1 MAYLAVDARRAPSNR
16 IVLTTAA
23 MPIDGP
29 VPGWILSIVAAA
41 TLFTVMFDLGL
52 TLVPGEFRWVW
63 QRPGLV
69 LKGLFSVLVA
79 VPAIALVVARALDLP
94 RPAEVGIVLM
104 AISPGAPVALRRS
117 LGAGGHRSFAPALQI
132 AVAILAVVS
141 MPLWIAA
148 LDEYYNARAFIA
160 PQHLAQQVFV
170 AQLLPLALGM
180 TMKRFWAATAG
191 SIEPRLRRLGGA
203 LLVLLLVLV
212 LIDIWQVVIGA
223 GWRLTLAVVVVTA
236 TALAVGHLLGGPEPA
251 TRTATAICS
260 AVRNPGLA
268 LVVVTLNS
276 APSAITRTVLA
287 YLVIG
292 ALTLIP
298 YVCVA
303 PAGCRRSDDALTG
316 DRRYGAPPSSNAVIR
331 SDRTTASA
339 KRSKAGPSAG
349 GYASPLHS
357 ALSLRGAQTVR
368 SASR

>member
-1 MAYLAVDARRAPSNR
+1 
-16 IVLTTAA
+16 

-79 VPAIALVVARALDLP
+79 VPVIALVVARALDLP
-94 RPAEVGIVLM
+94 RPAEVGIMLM

-117 LGAGGHRSFAPALQI
+117 LRAGGHRSFAPALQI

-141 MPLWIAA
+141 MPLSIAA
-148 LDEYYNARAFIA
+148 LAEYYGARAVVD
-160 PQHLAQQVFV
+160 PLELARQVFM

-180 TMKRFWAATAG
+180 AMTRFRAANAAW
-191 SIEPRLRRLGGA
+191 IEPKLRRLGGA

-236 TALAVGHLLGGPEPA
+236 SALAVGHLLGGPEPA

-260 AVRNPGLA
+260 AARNPGLA

-298 YVCVA
+298 YVA
-303 PAGCRRSDDALTG
+303 WRSRAVDA
-316 DRRYGAPPSSNAVIR
+316 A
-331 SDRTTASA
+331 TT
-339 KRSKAGPSAG
+339 R
-349 GYASPLHS
+349 
-357 ALSLRGAQTVR
+357 
-368 SASR
+368 